1 MIKEIEEQQKKQ
13 GTLDLVYQQRNDRD
27 EFLQNGKY
35 KQMEAEE
42 VSISESDMKREV
54 QSRNSDDDDDD
65 DDDDSDVAA
74 DNVKIDKDIYRCDSD
89 HGNTC
94 IYEKD
99 MEDYR
104 NADRRL
110 HRKRREERRREEIRE
125 RRRTLPSE
133 NFHIPTSS
141 GWE

>member
-1 MIKEIEEQQKKQ
+1 M
-13 GTLDLVYQQRNDRD
+13 YQQRNDRD

-35 KQMEAEE
+35 RQMEAEE
-42 VSISESDMKREV
+42 VSVSESDMKRQV
-54 QSRNSDDDDDD
+54 QSRESDNDSDDS
-65 DDDDSDVAA
+65 DDSDVAA
-74 DNVKIDKDIYRCDSD
+74 NNVKIDRDIYRYDSD

-99 MEDYR
+99 RDDRR
-104 NADRRL
+104 NVDMRL
-110 HRKRREERRREEIRE
+110 HRKRREERRRDEIRE

>member
-1 MIKEIEEQQKKQ
+1 M
-13 GTLDLVYQQRNDRD
+13 YQQRNDRD

-35 KQMEAEE
+35 RQMEAEE
-42 VSISESDMKREV
+42 VSVSESDMKRQV
-54 QSRNSDDDDDD
+54 QSRESDDDS
-65 DDDDSDVAA
+65 DDSDVAA
-74 DNVKIDKDIYRCDSD
+74 NNVKIDRDIYRYDSD

-99 MEDYR
+99 RDDRR
-104 NADRRL
+104 NVDMRL
-110 HRKRREERRREEIRE
+110 HRKRREERRRDEIRE

>member
-1 MIKEIEEQQKKQ
+1 MIKEIEEQQTKQ

-35 KQMEAEE
+35 RQMEAEE
-42 VSISESDMKREV
+42 VSISESDMKRPV
-54 QSRNSDDDDDD
+54 QSRESDDDSDDS
-65 DDDDSDVAA
+65 DDSDVAA
-74 DNVKIDKDIYRCDSD
+74 NNVKIDRDIYSYDSD

-99 MEDYR
+99 TDDRR
-104 NADRRL
+104 NVDMRL
-110 HRKRREERRREEIRE
+110 HRKRREERRRDEIRE

>member
-1 MIKEIEEQQKKQ
+1 
-13 GTLDLVYQQRNDRD
+13 
-27 EFLQNGKY
+27 
-35 KQMEAEE
+35 MEAEE
-42 VSISESDMKREV
+42 VSVSESDVKRQV
-54 QSRNSDDDDDD
+54 QSRESDDDSDDS
-65 DDDDSDVAA
+65 DDSDVAA
-74 DNVKIDKDIYRCDSD
+74 NNVKIDRDIYSYDSD

-99 MEDYR
+99 TDDRR
-104 NADRRL
+104 NVDMRL
-110 HRKRREERRREEIRE
+110 HRKRREERRRDEIRE